1 VGKRG
6 NRSGF
11 IRIENC
17 QGMIMSSSNR
27 IFIQVGNREDLG
39 KDCDGYGIIIVCFSV
54 HCRE

>member
-1 VGKRG
+1 MGKRG